1 MEINQ
6 CEAVI
11 KAVETGSLSAAAEAL
26 KYTQS
31 GITRMIRS
39 LEKELGYEV
48 FFRSKRGVT
57 LTENGKA
64 MLPLITEIVRSHNNA
79 KEFSSHLTGHLTGTL
94 NIGTYYSISA
104 LCLPPILKGFCALYP
119 GIKINLTEGGNR
131 ETYEWLNNG
140 LMDICFCA
148 KPSDTF
154 PCQWIPLFED
164 EIVVWLPKGHELA
177 NQSFFPVKRLE
188 QEPFIHTS
196 PDHDTDQDRLLRQF
210 SLHPDTR
217 FSTRDGFSTY
227 KMVAAGL
234 GISFNQRLI
243 SRDWKKEIVELP
255 LDPPQYIS
263 LGIAAPTVKELSPAA
278 KVFVR
283 YAEEKIRTE
292 NIWEVQNDL

>member
-6 CEAVI
+6 CEAVL
-11 KAVETGSLSAAAEAL
+11 KAVETGSLSATAEAL
-26 KYTQS
+26 NYTQS

-39 LEKELGYEV
+39 LENELGYEV
-48 FFRSKRGVT
+48 FFRSKHGVS
-57 LTENGKA
+57 LTENGKS
-64 MLPLITEIVRSHNNA
+64 MLPLFTEIVRAHSNA
-79 KEFSSHLTGHLTGTL
+79 KEFSSHLTGLLRGTL
-94 NIGTYYSISA
+94 NIGTYFSISA

-119 GIKINLTEGGNR
+119 GITINLTEGGNR
-131 ETYEWLNNG
+131 ETYEWLNDG
-140 LMDICFCA
+140 LMDFCFCA
-148 KPSDTF
+148 KPSDNI
-154 PCQWIPLFED
+154 PCHWIPLFED
-164 EIVVWLPKGHELA
+164 EIVVWLPKGHELEH
-177 NQSFFPVKRLE
+177 QSSFPIKRLE

-243 SRDWKKEIVELP
+243 SRDWKDEIIELP

-263 LGIAAPTVKELSPAA
+263 LGIASPTARELSPAA
-278 KVFVR
+278 KVFIE
-283 YAEEKIRTE
+283 YAEKEITLSPP
-292 NIWEVQNDL
+292 V

>member
-6 CEAVI
+6 CEAVL
-11 KAVETGSLSAAAEAL
+11 KAAETGSLSAAAKAL
-26 KYTQS
+26 HYTQS
-31 GITRMIRS
+31 GITRMIRA
-39 LEKELGYEV
+39 LENELGYEV

-64 MLPLITEIVRSHNNA
+64 MLPLLAEIVRAHDNA
-79 KEFSSHLTGHLTGTL
+79 KEYSSQLTGLMSGTL

-104 LCLPPILKGFCALYP
+104 LCLPPILKGFCTLYP
-119 GIKINLTEGGNR
+119 GITINLTEGGNR
-131 ETYEWLNNG
+131 ETYEWLDEG
-140 LMDICFCA
+140 LMDLCFCA
-148 KPSDTF
+148 KPAEDVPF
-154 PCQWIPLFED
+154 QWTPLFED
-164 EIVVWLPKGHELA
+164 EIVAWLPKGHEWA
-177 NQSFFPVKRLE
+177 NRSSFPIERLE

-196 PDHDTDQDRLLRQF
+196 PDQDTDQDRLLRQF

-243 SRDWKKEIVELP
+243 SCGWKDEIVELP

-263 LGIAAPTVKELSPAA
+263 LGIAAPTARELSPAA
-278 KVFVR
+278 KVFIE
-283 YAEEKIRTE
+283 YAEAKIA
-292 NIWEVQNDL
+292 QYLPL

>member
-6 CEAVI
+6 CEAVL

-26 KYTQS
+26 HYTQS
-31 GITRMIRS
+31 GITRMIRA
-39 LEKELGYEV
+39 LENELGYEV
-48 FFRSKRGVT
+48 FFRSKRGVS

-64 MLPLITEIVRSHNNA
+64 MLPLFAEIVQAHNNA
-79 KEFSSHLTGHLTGTL
+79 KEFSSHLTGLLTGTL

-104 LCLPPILKGFCALYP
+104 SCLPPILKGFCALYP
-119 GIKINLTEGGNR
+119 GITINLTEGGNR
-131 ETYEWLNNG
+131 ETYAWPNDG
-140 LMDICFCA
+140 LMDLCFCA
-148 KPSDTF
+148 KPSENVA
-154 PCQWIPLFED
+154 CQWIPLFED
-164 EIVVWLPKGHELA
+164 EIVVWLPKEHELE
-177 NQSFFPVKRLE
+177 NHPSFPIKRLE

-210 SLHPDTR
+210 SLHPDAR

-243 SRDWKKEIVELP
+243 SRDWKEEIVELP

-263 LGIAAPTVKELSPAA
+263 LGIAAPTLRELSPTA
-278 KVFVR
+278 KVFVK
-283 YAEEKIRTE
+283 YAEEKIRE
-292 NIWEVQNDL
+292 SPPV